1 MNPYTR
7 PQPGAPVPSAEP
19 ANPYAK
25 ANTYKSTSVNTSSP
39 SDLVLMLYD
48 GIIRFLN
55 NAKGAFGLEDPVE
68 YHQVINGNIQKAQA
82 IIRELRSSL
91 DMDKATEFGE
101 TMAGLYDYF
110 DRLLQE
116 ANMDKKPEPIDEVME
131 RVKTIRDAWDEM
143 TRREM
148 KNVSTPS
155 GGGASAEVGT
165 LDVSG

>member
-55 NAKGAFGLEDPVE
+55 NAKGGFGLEDPVE

-91 DMDKATEFGE
+91 DMDKATGFGE

-116 ANMDKKPEPIDEVME
+116 ANMDKNPEPIDEVME

>member
-7 PQPGAPVPSAEP
+7 PQAGAPVSSAEP
-19 ANPYAK
+19 TNPYAK
-25 ANTYKSTSVNTSSP
+25 ASAYKSTSVNTSSP

-48 GIIRFLN
+48 GVIRFLS
-55 NAKGAFGLEDPVE
+55 NAKGGFDLEDPVGF
-68 YHQVINGNIQKAQA
+68 HQVINGNIQKAQA

-91 DMDKATEFGE
+91 DMDKATEFSE

-110 DRLLQE
+110 DRRLQE
-116 ANMDKKPEPIDEVME
+116 ANMDKTSEPIDEVLQ

-143 TRREM
+143 TRREL
-148 KNVSTPS
+148 KNINTPA
-155 GGGASAEVGT
+155 GDDGPAEVGK

>member
-25 ANTYKSTSVNTSSP
+25 ANAYKSTSVNTSSP
-39 SDLVLMLYD
+39 SDLVLMMYD
-48 GIIRFLN
+48 GIIL
-55 NAKGAFGLEDPVE
+55 LEDPVE
-68 YHQVINGNIQKAQA
+68 FHQVINRNIQKAQA

-110 DRLLQE
+110 DRRLQE

-143 TRREM
+143 TRREL
-148 KNVSTPS
+148 KNVNAPAE
-155 GGGASAEVGT
+155 GGATSEVGT

>member
-25 ANTYKSTSVNTSSP
+25 ANAYKSTSVNTSSP

-55 NAKGAFGLEDPVE
+55 NAKGGFGLEDPVE
-68 YHQVINGNIQKAQA
+68 FHQVINGNIQKAQA

-91 DMDKATEFGE
+91 EMDKATEFGE

-110 DRLLQE
+110 DRRLQE
-116 ANMDKKPEPIDEVME
+116 ANMDKKPEPIDEVIE

-143 TRREM
+143 TRREL
-148 KNVSTPS
+148 KNVNAPAE
-155 GGGASAEVGT
+155 GGATSEVGT

>member
-1 MNPYTR
+1 MNPYNR
-7 PQPGAPVPSAEP
+7 PQAGAPIPSDGP

-25 ANTYKSTSVNTSSP
+25 VNAYQSTSVNTSSP

-55 NAKGAFGLEDPVE
+55 NAKGGFDLEDPADF
-68 YHQVINGNIQKAQA
+68 HQVINGNIQKAQA

-110 DRLLQE
+110 DRRLQE
-116 ANMDKKPEPIDEVME
+116 ANMDKKPDPIDEVIG
-131 RVKTIRDAWDEM
+131 RVQTIRDAWEEM
-143 TRREM
+143 VRREL
-148 KNVSTPS
+148 KNVSS
-155 GGGASAEVGT
+155 KEEGGESTEVGT
-165 LDVSG
+165 LDISG

>member
-25 ANTYKSTSVNTSSP
+25 ADAYKSTSENTSSP

-55 NAKGAFGLEDPVE
+55 NAKGGFGLEDPVE
-68 YHQVINGNIQKAQA
+68 FHQVINGNIQKAQA
-82 IIRELRSSL
+82 IIRELRASL

-116 ANMDKKPEPIDEVME
+116 ANMDKTTEPIDEVME

-143 TRREM
+143 TRREL
-148 KNVSTPS
+148 KNVTAPAE
-155 GGGASAEVGT
+155 GGATSEVGT

>member
-1 MNPYTR
+1 
-7 PQPGAPVPSAEP
+7 
-19 ANPYAK
+19 
-25 ANTYKSTSVNTSSP
+25 
-39 SDLVLMLYD
+39 MLYD

-55 NAKGAFGLEDPVE
+55 NAKGGFGLEDPVE
-68 YHQVINGNIQKAQA
+68 FHQVINGNIQKAQA

-110 DRLLQE
+110 DRRLQE
-116 ANMDKKPEPIDEVME
+116 ANMDKKPEPIDEVIE

-143 TRREM
+143 TRREL
-148 KNVSTPS
+148 KNVNAPAEAE
-155 GGGASAEVGT
+155 GGAPSEVGT